1 MRRSMLLIFVLTAG
15 LLQAQNNL
23 ITYSEPQE
31 VAGVTIS
38 PTATKVV
45 IISPNKDL
53 SLTHSMGHERGELVG
68 REPNGEYRY
77 ELTHNLNEDEQ
88 DDGFCK
94 TTVTVS
100 VAQGSKSSAL
110 VLRAGKCY
118 MGTFEIPFKFSCVDE
133 SNDKAVYPYEGKA
146 KVSFTSEEADLQI
159 KFNGT
164 TVVEDGKP
172 LQSLGY
178 VEVQVSKES
187 GNSGLTVYELTFDT
201 NSEAAGTSQFKR
213 PTFGLRSSFS
223 NTLEVQLREG
233 AQLNAKTMFK
243 YRVLLQLV
251 ETVIKTKKVLTSAT
265 MQLMAN
271 AEQASKDRKFVAA
284 QGFYQQALDS
294 LGTDGDVA
302 TTRIALEENI
312 THMTECT
319 EWDQKAAKY
328 MQYIKQLKES
338 ESTDKMST
346 IEEAFQ
352 QALVCY
358 TNLDRLH
365 PDPVYKTF
373 ISRINKSLEAFNFIV
388 IEGTVRDRRD
398 NTKVVAGDVE
408 IYGVHSR
415 TFDRSM
421 EKKAQ
426 GTLLGAIDATGKF
439 RVQVDK
445 GTYLGLLFVPTSAN
459 KVYDKNGFVSLEEQ
473 KHLKTTVY
481 ISE

>member
-1 MRRSMLLIFVLTAG
+1 
-15 LLQAQNNL
+15 
-23 ITYSEPQE
+23 
-31 VAGVTIS
+31 
-38 PTATKVV
+38 
-45 IISPNKDL
+45 
-53 SLTHSMGHERGELVG
+53 
-68 REPNGEYRY
+68 
-77 ELTHNLNEDEQ
+77 
-88 DDGFCK
+88 
-94 TTVTVS
+94 
-100 VAQGSKSSAL
+100 
-110 VLRAGKCY
+110 
-118 MGTFEIPFKFSCVDE
+118 
-133 SNDKAVYPYEGKA
+133 
-146 KVSFTSEEADLQI
+146 
-159 KFNGT
+159 
-164 TVVEDGKP
+164 
-172 LQSLGY
+172 
-178 VEVQVSKES
+178 
-187 GNSGLTVYELTFDT
+187 
-201 NSEAAGTSQFKR
+201 
-213 PTFGLRSSFS
+213 
-223 NTLEVQLREG
+223 
-233 AQLNAKTMFK
+233 
-243 YRVLLQLV
+243 
-251 ETVIKTKKVLTSAT
+251 
-265 MQLMAN
+265 
-271 AEQASKDRKFVAA
+271 
-284 QGFYQQALDS
+284 
-294 LGTDGDVA
+294 
-302 TTRIALEENI
+302 
-312 THMTECT
+312 
-319 EWDQKAAKY
+319 

-398 NTKVVAGDVE
+398 NTKVVAGDVD